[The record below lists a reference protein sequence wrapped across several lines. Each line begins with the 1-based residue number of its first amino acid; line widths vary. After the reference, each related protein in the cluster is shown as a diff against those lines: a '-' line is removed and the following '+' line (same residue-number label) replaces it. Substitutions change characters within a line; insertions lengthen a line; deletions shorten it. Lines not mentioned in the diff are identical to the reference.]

1 MSILQKN
8 EKQDDSD
15 KVPSSNNT
23 GIEMEQDFQA
33 DALSLSEDSGEDDDI
48 DNEDGELESEMG
60 PTGPDSEAVGE
71 KVCDKNENET
81 PNDTREK
88 YESGPSVKDRDGGN
102 RELRAKDDSTANEPA
117 DGNSDEGD
125 AQDDETVIP
134 DDVGDGEKEDEVTMD
149 KEAAYSD
156 PTGLKPDELDQTSD
170 MDLDLNESAD
180 LMEDAEPDEQDNVAE
195 NGKEERQEE
204 ETCSPDEVMEEAH
217 TEVDVNSEMDDQGQQ
232 NGDMQSTEPKEDISK
247 PSELINEEVSAAEL
261 ALQSKFDW
269 QTSGSE
275 NVAAESNLS
284 NSHHDSDSTLFGGV
298 PSSISEM
305 DFKMSDSS
313 NGGGFGENKPK
324 SHDNPQSERSI
335 QEKHTNPHRSI
346 GDALEYQKERIN
358 VSGDVEGDN
367 SEKQDEMKDDNVD
380 EYGYVSEFE
389 KGTAQALGPATL
401 EQVDRNFDGDQPDK
415 ECHAGEDSKLQ
426 FEKENSETISVSNP
440 SVAKNEKR
448 DQANP
453 SVMET
458 LRDDGSTHPLAS
470 INIDLENRLEDLV
483 SFRSS
488 FISESTDLSQLSL
501 DDKDL
506 GKGREPCDVP
516 DHVKDNATALWSRF
530 ELSTTKLSIELAE
543 QLRLVMEPTLA
554 SKLQGDYRTGKRINM
569 KKVEELFLFEE
580 TLTFFIHNIS
590 VLNLPS

>member
-1 MSILQKN
+1 
-8 EKQDDSD
+8 
-15 KVPSSNNT
+15 
-23 GIEMEQDFQA
+23 MEQDFQA

-48 DNEDGELESEMG
+48 DDEDGELESEMG

-71 KVCDKNENET
+71 KVCDKNEDET

-88 YESGPSVKDRDGGN
+88 YESGPSVKARDGGD
-102 RELRAKDDSTANEPA
+102 RELRAKDDSTTNEPG

-125 AQDDETVIP
+125 AQNDETAIP
-134 DDVGDGEKEDEVTMD
+134 DDVGDVEKDEVTMD

-156 PTGLKPDELDQTSD
+156 PTGLKPEELPEELDQTSD
-170 MDLDLNESAD
+170 MDLDLNEDAD
-180 LMEDAEPDEQDNVAE
+180 LMEDEEPDEQDNIAE
-195 NGKEERQEE
+195 NGKEEKQDE

-217 TEVDVNSEMDDQGQQ
+217 TEVDVNSEMDGQGQQ
-232 NGDMQSTEPKEDISK
+232 NEDMHLTEPKKDASK
-247 PSELINEEVSAAEL
+247 PSELINEQVSPAEL
-261 ALQSKFDW
+261 ASQSKDS

-284 NSHHDSDSTLFGGV
+284 NSHHDFDSTLLGGL
-298 PSSISEM
+298 PSSSKSEM

-313 NGGGFGENKPK
+313 NGGGFGENQPK
-324 SHDNPQSERSI
+324 SHDNPQSERSFI

-358 VSGDVEGDN
+358 VSGDLQEEN
-367 SEKQDEMKDDNVD
+367 SEKQDEMEDDNAD

-401 EQVDRNFDGDQPDK
+401 EQVDKNFDGDQLDK
-415 ECHAGEDSKLQ
+415 ECPAGEDSKLQ
-426 FEKENSETISVSNP
+426 FEKEKSEMISVSN
-440 SVAKNEKR
+440 SSSITKNEKR
-448 DQANP
+448 EQVNP

-458 LRDDGSTHPLAS
+458 RQDDQSAHPLAS
-470 INIDLENRLEDLV
+470 MNIDLENRLEDLV
-483 SFRSS
+483 SFGSS
-488 FISESTDLSQLSL
+488 FMRESTDLSQLAL
-501 DDKDL
+501 HDKDL
-506 GKGREPCDVP
+506 GKGQEPCDVP
-516 DHVKDNATALWSRF
+516 DHVKDSATALWSRL

-569 KKVEELFLFEE
+569 KKVDNLLLYLFL
-580 TLTFFIHNIS
+580 
-590 VLNLPS
+590 